1 MKYMGMAT
9 QMAVITGVGAF
20 AGKKADEHFGNEKP
34 LFTIMGAVI
43 GITAVLY
50 LIIKDLTRTDS

>member
-1 MKYMGMAT
+1 MAT

-34 LFTIMGAVI
+34 LFTILGAVI

-50 LIIKDLTRTDS
+50 LIIKDLTRTKP